1 LKNPGFGIP
10 SNIEKIMKQQFQRG
24 ETFAEFLNSVQAFQD
39 LWHQIYERA
48 ELPPESVEVAGAIE
62 GQWRFL
68 VLAED
73 WCGDAV
79 HVVPFLARLQ
89 EAFPQFEL
97 RILSRD
103 ENPEIMDSHLTNGT
117 RSIPVVM
124 ILDED
129 FQEVAWWG
137 PRPQP
142 LQELF
147 LKEIKLLPKEE
158 RFPEVRAWFARDR
171 GRTTMK
177 EILDLVPVR
186 V

>member
-1 LKNPGFGIP
+1 
-10 SNIEKIMKQQFQRG
+10 MKEQFYCG
-24 ETFAEFLNSVQAFQD
+24 ESFPEFLDSVVQFRE
-39 LWHQIYERA
+39 LWHQIYDRA
-48 ELPPESVEVAGAIE
+48 ELTEEMVSAAETIQ

-89 EAFPQFEL
+89 EAFPQFEV

-103 ENPEIMDSHLTNGT
+103 ENPDIMNTHLTNGT
-117 RSIPVVM
+117 RSIPVVI
-124 ILDED
+124 ILDDD

-137 PRPQP
+137 PRPKP

-147 LKEIKLLPKEE
+147 LKEIKPLPQEK

-177 EILDLVPVR
+177 EILNLIPVR

>member
-1 LKNPGFGIP
+1 MRVDK
-10 SNIEKIMKQQFQRG
+10 KRFQEG
-24 ETFAEFLNSVQAFQD
+24 KTFREFLESVRVHGR

-48 ELPPESVEVAGAIE
+48 QLPPEVKRAARSVS
-62 GQWRFL
+62 GQWNFL

-79 HVVPFLARLQ
+79 HILPFLARLQ
-89 EAFPQFEL
+89 EGLPRSDL
-97 RILSRD
+97 RVLSRD
-103 ENPEIMDSHLTNGT
+103 GNPDLMDSHLTNGT

-124 ILDED
+124 ILDEE

-137 PRPQP
+137 PRPRP

-147 LKEIKLLPKEE
+147 LHEIKLLPNEE
-158 RFPEVRAWFARDR
+158 RFPRVRAWFARDR
-171 GRTTMK
+171 GRTTLN
-177 EILDLVPVR
+177 EILSLLPVR